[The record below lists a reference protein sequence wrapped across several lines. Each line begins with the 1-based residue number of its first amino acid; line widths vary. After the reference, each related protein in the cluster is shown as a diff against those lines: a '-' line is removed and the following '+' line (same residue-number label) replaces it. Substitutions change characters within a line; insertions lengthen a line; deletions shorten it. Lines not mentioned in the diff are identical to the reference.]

1 MRQTFTIARSLAL
14 VSLFGFAN
22 AGYAQTVK
30 SDAPLALGQNAV
42 AVKAI
47 AAKDGTFDVEIT
59 HNGKTRKFT
68 GVKAT
73 PDGNFDLPEL
83 MELNPP
89 AGIADRK
96 QRKVVKVEGKPLIFP
111 SGAAAAQAQAQAQSQ
126 SVSVKAI
133 GNGSGTFDVEI
144 TENGKTRK
152 LTGLK
157 PGPKG
162 FIEIPSGPHDEAT
175 IVIDPNAPQGG
186 VNVKVEGKPL
196 IFPSG
201 AAAAQAHSSNVSVK
215 ATGNGSGTFDV
226 EITENGKTRKL
237 TGLKPGPKGKIE
249 VPSGV
254 AGHPPILIDT
264 TEGPNGKVS
273 VRVEGK
279 PLIFPSGAAAAQ
291 AQAQAQSQS
300 VSVKAIGNGSGTF
313 DVEITENGKT
323 RKLTGL
329 KPGPKGFIEIPSG
342 PHDEATIVID
352 PNAPQGGVNVKV
364 EGKPLILPSGAAAA
378 QAQSRNVTVKAT
390 GSDGGT
396 FDVEI
401 TENGKT
407 RKLNGVTAGPDGSLD
422 IPELNDVAPAGAKI
436 SKQIRIINVDGNQ
449 SGPALSTIIENTN
462 NEDVNIVVDGVAV
475 SGADGHDIKPGT
487 SIVVTTDGKGN
498 APKIIK
504 SNPFVVGQPLLK
516 NMEPGRPHPNQV
528 YKVATTRKAS
538 KEILIVA
545 KLVNGK
551 KVLSEAKLVVLSGQT
566 AKLDA
571 GDVWLSL
578 RATISPA
585 GTISVKGDAGSA
597 KSPKGPGF
605 SVNGLP
611 SGGSFKYPNGATG
624 TWEIKASIQGA
635 HAKP

>member
-1 MRQTFTIARSLAL
+1 MMKTTFTIAGNLAL
-14 VSLFGFAN
+14 VSLFGLAN

-73 PDGNFDLPEL
+73 PDGNFDLPAL

-89 AGIADRK
+89 AGIAGRK
-96 QRKVVKVEGKPLIFP
+96 QSKAIRVEGKPLIFP
-111 SGAAAAQAQAQAQSQ
+111 SGAAAAQAHS
-126 SVSVKAI
+126 SNVSVKAI

-162 FIEIPSGPHDEAT
+162 FIEIPSGPHGEAT

-196 IFPSG
+196 ILPSG
-201 AAAAQAHSSNVSVK
+201 TAAAQAQAQLQSISVQ
-215 ATGNGSGTFDV
+215 ATTNSSGTFDV

-254 AGHPPILIDT
+254 AGHPPIVIDT
-264 TEGPNGKVS
+264 TEGPTGNVS

-279 PLIFPSGAAAAQ
+279 PLILPSGAAAAQ
-291 AQAQAQSQS
+291 AQAQSQS
-300 VSVKAIGNGSGTF
+300 ISVQATTNSSGTF

-323 RKLTGL
+323 RKLTG
-329 KPGPKGFIEIPSG
+329 
-342 PHDEATIVID
+342 
-352 PNAPQGGVNVKV
+352 
-364 EGKPLILPSGAAAA
+364 
-378 QAQSRNVTVKAT
+378 VKA
-390 GSDGGT
+390 
-396 FDVEI
+396 
-401 TENGKT
+401 K
-407 RKLNGVTAGPDGSLD
+407 ADGSLD
-422 IPELNDVAPAGAKI
+422 IPELNGDAPKGAKVEKQIKIITSDGSNAGIALPDTANRVEIDASDIVIDAQGLPLADIASGTTVTVTASADGKAPTIVKTGRVVAGKSAGAKI
-436 SKQIRIINVDGNQ
+436 VTGIGS
-449 SGPALSTIIENTN
+449 
-462 NEDVNIVVDGVAV
+462 
-475 SGADGHDIKPGT
+475 ADGQKVILMDARP
-487 SIVVTTDGKGN
+487 N
-498 APKIIK
+498 A
-504 SNPFVVGQPLLK
+504 
-516 NMEPGRPHPNQV
+516 
-528 YKVATTRKAS
+528 AKAS
-538 KEILIVA
+538 KEVLIEA

-551 KVLSEAKLVVLSGQT
+551 KVVSAPKLVVLSGQT
-566 AKLDA
+566 AKIQA

-605 SVNGLP
+605 SVSGLA
-611 SGGSFKYPNGATG
+611 SGGSFNYPNGNAG
-624 TWEIKASIQGA
+624 TWEIKASVSGVSASKPGGQMFIFKA
-635 HAKP
+635 AKP

>member
-1 MRQTFTIARSLAL
+1 MMRQTFTIASSLAL

-30 SDAPLALGQNAV
+30 SDAPAAPGQNAV

-68 GVKAT
+68 GVKST
-73 PDGNFDLPEL
+73 PNGNFDLPAL

-89 AGIADRK
+89 AGIAGRK
-96 QRKVVKVEGKPLIFP
+96 QSKAIRVEGKPLILP
-111 SGAAAAQAQAQAQSQ
+111 SRAAAAQAHTSN
-126 SVSVKAI
+126 VSVKATT
-133 GNGSGTFDVEI
+133 NSSGTFDVEI

-152 LTGLK
+152 LTGLT

-162 FIEIPSGPHDEAT
+162 FIEIPSGLNGAAT
-175 IVIDPNAPQGG
+175 IVIDPNAPHGG
-186 VNVKVEGKPL
+186 TN
-196 IFPSG
+196 I
-201 AAAAQAHSSNVSVK
+201 
-215 ATGNGSGTFDV
+215 
-226 EITENGKTRKL
+226 
-237 TGLKPGPKGKIE
+237 
-249 VPSGV
+249 
-254 AGHPPILIDT
+254 
-264 TEGPNGKVS
+264 
-273 VRVEGK
+273 
-279 PLIFPSGAAAAQ
+279 
-291 AQAQAQSQS
+291 
-300 VSVKAIGNGSGTF
+300 
-313 DVEITENGKT
+313 
-323 RKLTGL
+323 
-329 KPGPKGFIEIPSG
+329 
-342 PHDEATIVID
+342 
-352 PNAPQGGVNVKV
+352 KV
-364 EGKPLILPSGAAAA
+364 EGKPLILPSSAAAA

-390 GSDGGT
+390 GSGGGT

-407 RKLNGVTAGPDGSLD
+407 RKLTGVTAGPDGSLD

-436 SKQIRIINVDGNQ
+436 SKQIKIINVDGNQ

-487 SIVVTTDGKGN
+487 SVIVTTNGN
-498 APKIIK
+498 GSAPSTIK
-504 SNPFVVGQPLLK
+504 SQRVVVGKPLLK

-538 KEILIVA
+538 KEVLIVA

-551 KVLSEAKLVVLSGQT
+551 KVVSEAKLVVLSGQT
-566 AKLDA
+566 ARLDA

-605 SVNGLP
+605 TVIGLP
-611 SGGSFKYPNGATG
+611 SGGSFKYPNGASG
-624 TWEIKASIQGA
+624 TWEIKASVSGA
-635 HAKP
+635 AAKP